1 MSEDF
6 LSNIANVSQLISL
19 QLLLQDASNND
30 LMAELQRQ
38 NKEYLE
44 KIIKNQEEIKQ
55 LLKGIK
61 NENIKFICRSWW
73 KQKTLGK

>member
-1 MSEDF
+1 MNND
-6 LSNIANVSQLISL
+6 LLNDVANVSQLISL

-44 KIIKNQEEIKQ
+44 TIIKNQEEIKQ
-55 LLKGIK
+55 LLKGVL
-61 NENIKFICRSWW
+61 NDF
-73 KQKTLGK
+73 

>member
-1 MSEDF
+1 MNDD
-6 LSNIANVSQLISL
+6 LLNDIANISQLISL

-44 KIIKNQEEIKQ
+44 TIIKNQEEIKQ
-55 LLKGIK
+55 LLKGVL
-61 NENIKFICRSWW
+61 NDF
-73 KQKTLGK
+73 

>member
-44 KIIKNQEEIKQ
+44 TIIKNQEEIKQ
-55 LLKGIK
+55 LLKGVLNDK
-61 NENIKFICRSWW
+61 SRTN
-73 KQKTLGK
+73 L

>member
-44 KIIKNQEEIKQ
+44 TIIKNQEEIKQ
-55 LLKGIK
+55 LLKGVL
-61 NENIKFICRSWW
+61 NEKRSF
-73 KQKTLGK
+73 

>member
-55 LLKGIK
+55 LLKGVL
-61 NENIKFICRSWW
+61 NEIYR
-73 KQKTLGK
+73 LV

>member
-1 MSEDF
+1 MNDD
-6 LSNIANVSQLISL
+6 LLNDIANVSQLISL

-44 KIIKNQEEIKQ
+44 TIIKNQEEIKQ
-55 LLKGIK
+55 LLKGGK
-61 NENIKFICRSWW
+61 NEK
-73 KQKTLGK
+73 

>member
-55 LLKGIK
+55 LLKGVL
-61 NENIKFICRSWW
+61 NDF
-73 KQKTLGK
+73 

>member
-44 KIIKNQEEIKQ
+44 TIIKNQEEIKQ
-55 LLKGIK
+55 LLKGVLK
-61 NENIKFICRSWW
+61 
-73 KQKTLGK
+73 